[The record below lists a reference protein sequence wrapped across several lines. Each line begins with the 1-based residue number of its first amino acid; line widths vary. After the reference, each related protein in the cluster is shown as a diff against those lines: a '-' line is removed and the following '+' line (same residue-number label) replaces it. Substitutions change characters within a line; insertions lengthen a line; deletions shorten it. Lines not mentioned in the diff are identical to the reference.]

1 VQPVAEIVEKG
12 TSYLNIMLGSLA
24 ILLLAIGGFFSWRK
38 RQAEPEDEL
47 QNIFKATDST
57 VLAAS
62 SEATKED
69 EVVVLATP
77 VEASFDT
84 KTTEHIKVKEEV
96 MDDVLLDADTYL
108 AYGKYDEAEKSLRQ
122 ELKVSPYKDSY
133 KLKLLEVFYSSE
145 NNEAFDDFI

>member
-1 VQPVAEIVEKG
+1 MQPVAEIVEKG

>member
-1 VQPVAEIVEKG
+1 MAEIVEKG
-12 TSYLNIMLGSLA
+12 TSYSNIMLGSLA

-38 RQAEPEDEL
+38 RQAEL

>member
-1 VQPVAEIVEKG
+1 VAEIVEKG
-12 TSYLNIMLGSLA
+12 TSYSNIMLGSLA

-38 RQAEPEDEL
+38 RQAEL

>member
-38 RQAEPEDEL
+38 RQAEL

-145 NNEAFDDFI
+145 NSRFKYVL

>member
-1 VQPVAEIVEKG
+1 VAEIVEKG
-12 TSYLNIMLGSLA
+12 TSYSNIMLGSLA